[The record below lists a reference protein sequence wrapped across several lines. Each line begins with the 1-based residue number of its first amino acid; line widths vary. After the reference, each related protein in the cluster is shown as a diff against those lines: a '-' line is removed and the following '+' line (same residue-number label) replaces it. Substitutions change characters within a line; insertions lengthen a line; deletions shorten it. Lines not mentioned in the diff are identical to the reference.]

1 MRKIAIQENLIQTS
15 SSEVLTR
22 LKVLLGVRTAKE
34 LAEIF
39 NLKPNTISSWK
50 KRNTMSYAKVIE
62 VCNHFNIDLNELFFS
77 DYQSLTIDK
86 SYRNIPII
94 YIEDYLEYYLS
105 MHTKQKKLKQI
116 YVPKQVS
123 FDIVIQ
129 LYTTLIG
136 QVSAKLVYAFCKK
149 IQFSEVTPRENY
161 VFLLKNKGFQ
171 KYSVIEIDKKNNRV
185 SLHKET
191 EELSW
196 VHVKEIVEVY
206 HCVNYLTC

>member
-1 MRKIAIQENLIQTS
+1 MRKIALQENVIQTS

-39 NLKPNTISSWK
+39 DLKPNTISSWK

-62 VCNHFNIDLNELFFS
+62 VCHHFNIDLNELFFS
-77 DYQSLTIDK
+77 DYQNLSIDK

-105 MHTKQKKLKQI
+105 MHAKPKKLKQI
-116 YVPKQVS
+116 YVPKQVG
-123 FDIVIQ
+123 FEIVIQ
-129 LYTTLIG
+129 LYTTLKD
-136 QVSAKLVYAFCKK
+136 QVNAKLVYAFCKK
-149 IQFSEVTPRENY
+149 VQFADITMGENY

-171 KYSVIEIDKKNNRV
+171 KYNVVEVDKKNNRI
-185 SLHKET
+185 SLYKET

-196 VHVKEIVEVY
+196 VNAKEIVEVY
-206 HCVNYLTC
+206 HIVNYLSC

>member
-1 MRKIAIQENLIQTS
+1 MRKIARRENVIQTS

-39 NLKPNTISSWK
+39 DLKPNTISSWK

-62 VCNHFNIDLNELFFS
+62 VCHHFNIDLNELFFS
-77 DYQSLTIDK
+77 DYQNVSIDK

-105 MHTKQKKLKQI
+105 MYAKPKKLKQI

-129 LYTTLIG
+129 LYTTVLD

-149 IQFSEVTPRENY
+149 VQFTEINTNENY

-171 KYSVIEIDKKNNRV
+171 KYNVIEVDKKNNRV
-185 SLHKET
+185 NLHKET

-196 VHVKEIVEVY
+196 VNAKEVVEVY
-206 HCVNYLTC
+206 HCTNFLFC

>member
-1 MRKIAIQENLIQTS
+1 MRKIARRENVIQTS

-39 NLKPNTISSWK
+39 DLKPNTISSWK

-62 VCNHFNIDLNELFFS
+62 VCHHFNIDLNELFFS
-77 DYQSLTIDK
+77 DYQNVSIDK

-105 MHTKQKKLKQI
+105 MYAKPKKLKQI

-129 LYTTLIG
+129 LYTTVLD

-149 IQFSEVTPRENY
+149 VQFTEINTNENY

-171 KYSVIEIDKKNNRV
+171 KYNVIEVDKKNNRV
-185 SLHKET
+185 NLHKET

-196 VHVKEIVEVY
+196 VNAKEVVEVY
-206 HCVNYLTC
+206 HCINFLFC

>member
-1 MRKIAIQENLIQTS
+1 MRKIARRENVIQTS

-39 NLKPNTISSWK
+39 DLKPNTISSWK

-62 VCNHFNIDLNELFFS
+62 VCHHFNIDLNELFFS
-77 DYQSLTIDK
+77 DYQNVSIDK

-105 MHTKQKKLKQI
+105 MYAKPKKLKQI

-129 LYTTLIG
+129 LYTTVLD

-149 IQFSEVTPRENY
+149 VQFTEINTNENY

-171 KYSVIEIDKKNNRV
+171 KYNVIEVDKKNNRV

-196 VHVKEIVEVY
+196 VNAKEIVEVY
-206 HCVNYLTC
+206 HCINYLFC